1 MGRDLSKLIIIDN
14 LADNFQNQPEN
25 GIFIQSWYGE
35 PEDKA
40 FYYLAPLLKGFLREK
55 FLLIFFRNCQQKI

>member
-1 MGRDLSKLIIIDN
+1 MSKLGRDLSRVIIIDN

-35 PEDKA
+35 PDDKA
-40 FYYLAPLLKGFLREK
+40 LYYLAPLLKG
-55 FLLIFFRNCQQKI
+55 KIILKEYNN